1 MTASYISR
9 LPALADFPRRLVLLG
24 STGSIG
30 VSALKVVAD
39 NPEQFD
45 VLALA
50 GARNA
55 VRLAEQ
61 ARAFRPP
68 LLGVLD
74 EAVADTVRAL
84 LPAGYAPEILVGPEG
99 YVALATL
106 AEADMVLAAQ
116 VGAAG
121 LAPALA
127 AARCGKRIAL
137 ANKEALVLAGDL
149 FRRACA
155 DSGGSILPVDSEHNA
170 LFQALAGHD
179 GHAVRRLILTA
190 SGGPF
195 RGRTRAELAQVTRE
209 QALAHPNW
217 SMGAK
222 ISIDSATLMNKGL
235 EVIEAHHLFGLPA
248 EAIEVVVHPQS
259 IVHSL
264 VEYEDR
270 SLLAQ
275 LGPPDMRIAI
285 AYALAYPRR
294 LPLPLAPLDLA
305 ALGRLTFEA
314 PDLDAFPCLGYA
326 FAALRAGGT
335 CPAAMN
341 AANEVAVEAFLAGRI
356 GFSRIADLV
365 AEALESHENGPADSL
380 DAVLAADLAARELA
394 GRRLD
399 KR

>member
-1 MTASYISR
+1 VTTYISR
-9 LPALADFPRRLVLLG
+9 LPTAADFPRRLVLLG

-30 VSALKVVAD
+30 ASALKVVAD
-39 NPEQFD
+39 HPERFS

-55 VRLAEQ
+55 ARLAEQ

-68 LLGVLD
+68 LLAVLD
-74 EAVADTVRAL
+74 ESVAATLRSL
-84 LPAGYAPEILVGPEG
+84 LPAGYAPDILAGPEG
-99 YVALATL
+99 YVQLATL

-121 LAPALA
+121 LPPALA
-127 AARCGKRIAL
+127 AASAGKRIAL

-149 FRRACA
+149 FRAACA
-155 DSGGSILPVDSEHNA
+155 ASGGSILPVDSEHNA

-179 GHAVRRLILTA
+179 GHAVRRLLLTA

-195 RGRTRAELAQVTRE
+195 RGRTRQELAQVTRE

-270 SLLAQ
+270 SMLAQ

-305 ALGRLTFEA
+305 ALGKLTFEA
-314 PDLDAFPCLGYA
+314 PDLTAFPCLGYA

-335 CPAAMN
+335 CPAALN

-356 GFSRIADLV
+356 GFSRIPDLV
-365 AEALESHENGPADSL
+365 AEALESHENGPAHSL

-394 GRRLD
+394 RRRLEN
-399 KR
+399 R

>member
-1 MTASYISR
+1 MTAYISR
-9 LPALADFPRRLVLLG
+9 LPTAADFPRRLVLLG

-30 VSALKVVAD
+30 QSALKVVAD
-39 NPEQFD
+39 HPERFT

-55 VRLAEQ
+55 AGLAGQ
-61 ARAFRPP
+61 AAAFRPP
-68 LLGVLD
+68 LLAVLD
-74 EAVADTVRAL
+74 ESTAAELRSL
-84 LPAGYAPEILVGPEG
+84 LPAGYAPDILVGPEG
-99 YVALATL
+99 YVQLATL
-106 AEADMVLAAQ
+106 AEADLVLAAQ

-121 LAPALA
+121 LPPALA
-127 AARCGKRIAL
+127 AAAAGKRIAL
-137 ANKEALVLAGDL
+137 ANKEALVLAGSL

-155 DSGGSILPVDSEHNA
+155 ASGGSILPVDSEHNA

-195 RGRTRAELAQVTRE
+195 RGRTRQELAAVTRE

-264 VEYEDR
+264 AEYEDR

-285 AYALAYPRR
+285 AYALAYPHR

-314 PDLDAFPCLGYA
+314 PDPEAFPCLGYA

-335 CPAAMN
+335 CPAALN

-356 GFSRIADLV
+356 AFSRIPDLV

-380 DAVLAADLAARELA
+380 DAVLAADRAARGLA
-394 GRRLD
+394 RRRLEN
-399 KR
+399 R

>member
-1 MTASYISR
+1 VTAYISR
-9 LPALADFPRRLVLLG
+9 LPTAAEFPRRLVLLG

-30 VSALKVVAD
+30 TSALKVVTD
-39 NPEQFD
+39 HPERFA

-50 GARNA
+50 GARN
-55 VRLAEQ
+55 VQRLAAQ
-61 ARAFRPP
+61 AAAFRPP
-68 LLGVLD
+68 FLAVLD
-74 EAVADTVRAL
+74 QAAAADLRGL
-84 LPAGYAPEILVGPEG
+84 LPAGYAPEILAGPEG

-106 AEADMVLAAQ
+106 AEADTVLAAQ

-121 LAPALA
+121 LPPALA
-127 AARCGKRIAL
+127 AAAAGKRIAL
-137 ANKEALVLAGDL
+137 ANKEALVLAGHL

-155 DSGGSILPVDSEHNA
+155 ASGASILPVDSEHNA
-170 LFQALAGHD
+170 LFQALAGHN

-195 RGRTRAELAQVTRE
+195 RGRTREELAAVTRE

-248 EAIEVVVHPQS
+248 ESIEVVVHPQS

-264 VEYEDR
+264 VEFEDR
-270 SLLAQ
+270 SMLAQ

-285 AYALAYPRR
+285 AYALAYPQR
-294 LPLPLAPLDLA
+294 LPLPLEPLDLA
-305 ALGRLTFEA
+305 TLGRLTFEA
-314 PDLDAFPCLGYA
+314 PDPEAFPCLGYA
-326 FAALRAGGT
+326 FAALAAGGT
-335 CPAAMN
+335 CPTVLN

-356 GFSRIADLV
+356 GFSRIPDLV
-365 AEALESHENGPADSL
+365 AEALEGHENGPAESL
-380 DAVLAADLAARELA
+380 DELLVADRAARELA
-394 GRRLD
+394 RRRLENS
-399 KR
+399 

>member
-1 MTASYISR
+1 MTAYISS
-9 LPALADFPRRLVLLG
+9 LPAAADFPRRLVVLG

-30 VSALKVVAD
+30 VSALKVVSD
-39 NPEQFD
+39 NPGQFS

-55 VRLAEQ
+55 TRLAEQ
-61 ARAFRPP
+61 AQAFRPP
-68 LLGVLD
+68 LLAVLD
-74 EAVADTVRAL
+74 EPAARTLRSL
-84 LPAGYAPEILVGPEG
+84 LPAGYAPEILVGPAG
-99 YVALATL
+99 YVQLATL

-121 LAPALA
+121 LPPALA
-127 AARCGKRIAL
+127 AAAAGKRIAL

-155 DSGGSILPVDSEHNA
+155 ASGGCILPVDSEHNA
-170 LFQALAGHD
+170 LFQALAGHN

-195 RGRTRAELAQVTRE
+195 RGRTREDLAAVTRE

-270 SLLAQ
+270 SMLAQ

-285 AYALAYPRR
+285 AYALAYPQR

-305 ALGRLTFEA
+305 TLGSLTFEA
-314 PDLDAFPCLGYA
+314 PDLEAFPCLDYA

-335 CPAAMN
+335 CPAALN

-356 GFSRIADLV
+356 GFSRIPDLV
-365 AEALESHENGPADSL
+365 AEALESHENGPAESL
-380 DAVLAADLAARELA
+380 DAVLAADRAVRELA
-394 GRRLD
+394 RRRLEN
-399 KR
+399 R

>member
-1 MTASYISR
+1 MTAYISS
-9 LPALADFPRRLVLLG
+9 LPTAADFPRRLVLLG

-39 NPEQFD
+39 NPERFT

-55 VRLAEQ
+55 ARLAEQ
-61 ARAFRPP
+61 AAQFRPP
-68 LLGVLD
+68 LLAVLD
-74 EAVADTVRAL
+74 DAVAAELRSL
-84 LPAGYAPEILVGPEG
+84 LPAGYAPEVLVGPDA
-99 YVALATL
+99 YVQLATL

-121 LAPALA
+121 LPPALA
-127 AARCGKRIAL
+127 AASAGKRIAL

-155 DSGGSILPVDSEHNA
+155 ASGGCILPVDSEHNA
-170 LFQALAGHD
+170 LFQALAGHN
-179 GHAVRRLILTA
+179 GHAVRRLLLTA

-195 RGRTRAELAQVTRE
+195 RGRSKAQMAQVTRE

-285 AYALAYPRR
+285 AYALAYPHR

-305 ALGRLTFEA
+305 LLGQLTFEA
-314 PDLDAFPCLGYA
+314 PDLEAFPCLGYA

-335 CPAAMN
+335 CPVALN

-356 GFSRIADLV
+356 GFSRIPDLV
-365 AEALESHENGPADSL
+365 AEALESHENGPAESL
-380 DAVLAADLAARELA
+380 DAVLAADRAARELA
-394 GRRLD
+394 RRRLEN
-399 KR
+399 R